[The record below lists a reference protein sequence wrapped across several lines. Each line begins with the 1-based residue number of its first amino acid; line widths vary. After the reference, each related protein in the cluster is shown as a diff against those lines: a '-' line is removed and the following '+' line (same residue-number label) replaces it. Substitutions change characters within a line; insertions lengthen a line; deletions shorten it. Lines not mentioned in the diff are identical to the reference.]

1 MLEVVFSDSEKA
13 SMKLAKC
20 YNEKKILG
28 RSVTYIGSQPTEA
41 EIELF

>member
-20 YNEKKILG
+20 YNEKKFLADLLLIL
-28 RSVTYIGSQPTEA
+28 RANRLKQK
-41 EIELF
+41 